1 MVTDITEAEKAKRIS
16 ADRKRTNMLRVP
28 EQAAIAF
35 FCRIMPPFVTPDML
49 TMLSLV
55 ASLII
60 FYGFYLAKGNPYFF
74 AISIAGFALQWFGD
88 SLDGRIAYYRG
99 IPRKW
104 YGFALDMCMDWAST
118 VLMGLGFFFYLSDEY
133 KIVAFLFIAC
143 YAWIMILTL
152 MKYKITGSYSIDSGL
167 LGPTELRIGI
177 CLVLLASMFY
187 PQILVFFAC
196 FIVAVVTVID
206 FVEFRNVL
214 KLGDERD
221 RAENEKKARG

>member
-1 MVTDITEAEKAKRIS
+1 MVTNITEAEKAKRIS

-74 AISIAGFALQWFGD
+74 AVSIAGFALQWFGD

>member
-1 MVTDITEAEKAKRIS
+1 MVSDMAEKAKRIS
-16 ADRKRTNMLRVP
+16 ADRKRTNLLRAP
-28 EQAAIAF
+28 EQATIAF
-35 FCRIMPPFVTPDML
+35 LCRIMPPFVTPDML

-55 ASLII
+55 ASLVI
-60 FYGFYLAKGNPYFF
+60 FYGFYLAKNDPNFF
-74 AISIAGFALQWFGD
+74 AVSIVGFAVQWFGD
-88 SLDGRIAYYRG
+88 SLDGRLAYYRN

-118 VLMGLGFFFYLSDEY
+118 VLMGLGFYFYLGDEY
-133 KIVAFLFIAC
+133 KIVAFLFIAA

-177 CLVLLASMFY
+177 CIVLLISIFY
-187 PQILVFFAC
+187 PQVLIMFAC
-196 FIVAVVTVID
+196 VIVGVVSIID

-221 RAENEKKARG
+221 RAEKEKKS

>member
-1 MVTDITEAEKAKRIS
+1 MVTNITEAEKAKRIS
-16 ADRKRTNMLRVP
+16 ADRKRTNIMRVP

>member
-1 MVTDITEAEKAKRIS
+1 
-16 ADRKRTNMLRVP
+16 
-28 EQAAIAF
+28 
-35 FCRIMPPFVTPDML
+35 
-49 TMLSLV
+49 MLSLV
-55 ASLII
+55 ASLVI
-60 FYGFYLAKGNPYFF
+60 FYGFYLAKNDPNFF
-74 AISIAGFALQWFGD
+74 AVSIAGFAVQWFGD
-88 SLDGRIAYYRG
+88 SLDGRLAYYRN

-118 VLMGLGFFFYLSDEY
+118 VLMGLGFYFYLGDEY
-133 KIVAFLFIAC
+133 KIVAFLFIAA

-177 CLVLLASMFY
+177 CIVLLISIFY
-187 PQILVFFAC
+187 PQVLIMFAC
-196 FIVAVVTVID
+196 VIVGVVSIID

-221 RAENEKKARG
+221 RAEKEKKS

>member
-1 MVTDITEAEKAKRIS
+1 MVSDMAEKAKRIS
-16 ADRKRTNMLRVP
+16 ADRKRTNLLRVP
-28 EQAAIAF
+28 EQATIAF
-35 FCRIMPPFVTPDML
+35 LCRVMPPFVTPDML

-55 ASLII
+55 ASLVI
-60 FYGFYLAKGNPYFF
+60 FYGFYLAKNDPNFF
-74 AISIAGFALQWFGD
+74 AISIVGFAVQWFGD
-88 SLDGRIAYYRG
+88 SLDGRLAYYRN

-118 VLMGLGFFFYLSDEY
+118 VLMGLGFYFYLSDEY
-133 KIVAFLFIAC
+133 KIVAFLFIAA

-177 CLVLLASMFY
+177 CIVLLISIFY
-187 PQILVFFAC
+187 PQVLIMFAC
-196 FIVAVVTVID
+196 VIVGVVSIID

-221 RAENEKKARG
+221 RAEKEKKS